1 MRARVADDRVIQEIR
16 SDRVDLAM
24 LVGAR
29 GGGHLRRILDAHIH
43 AERIQGTP
51 LYLLLARPIR
61 EWTWR
66 GWQE

>member
-29 GGGHLRRILDAHIH
+29 GGGHQKWPRKFEQHVKV
-43 AERIQGTP
+43 
-51 LYLLLARPIR
+51 
-61 EWTWR
+61 
-66 GWQE
+66 